1 MLMKARERWH
11 CVNLD
16 CGCQIVVEISGE
28 IEGQNPRCA
37 CGGIMKKKYPSPV
50 FTYLDFLR
58 ADEPS
63 SPAHVSRDRLSPAG
77 VSDTDLSLAHIAKAE
92 IDRER

>member
-11 CVNLD
+11 CTNPA
-16 CGCQIVVEISGE
+16 CGCHVVVEIGGE

-37 CGGIMKKKYPSPV
+37 CGGIMRKKYTSPV

-58 ADEPS
+58 IEDPVATPQTS
-63 SPAHVSRDRLSPAG
+63 S
-77 VSDTDLSLAHIAKAE
+77 E
-92 IDRER
+92 Q

>member
-16 CGCQIVVEISGE
+16 YGCQIVVEISGE
-28 IEGQNPRCA
+28 IEGLNPRCA
-37 CGGIMKKKYPSPV
+37 CGGTMKKKYSSPV

-58 ADEPS
+58 ADES
-63 SPAHVSRDRLSPAG
+63 SPTKASRGRLSPDG
-77 VSDTDLSLAHIAKAE
+77 ISTTDISLAHIAKVE
-92 IDRER
+92 TDRER